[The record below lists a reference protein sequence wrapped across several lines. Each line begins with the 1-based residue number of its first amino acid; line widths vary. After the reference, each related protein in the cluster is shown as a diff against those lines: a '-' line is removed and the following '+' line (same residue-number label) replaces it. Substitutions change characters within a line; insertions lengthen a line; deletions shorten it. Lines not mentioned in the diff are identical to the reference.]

1 MEEWLI
7 PLVAIICA
15 VGLPVLLLM
24 VLVIRTTRTKHEE
37 RMAMIE
43 KGIVLEEPERKTN
56 KFNALRNGLLM
67 IGLALGAMAGI
78 FFDSSLSAA
87 SNDWEGF
94 SVVIFTVLGGGI
106 AYLIYFFI
114 VLKMMEKEKEQ

>member
-1 MEEWLI
+1 MDGGEMLI
-7 PLVAIICA
+7 ALTAIICA
-15 VGLPVLLLM
+15 VGLPVLLLI
-24 VLVIRTTRTKHEE
+24 VLVVRTTRTKHEE

-43 KGIVLEEPERKTN
+43 KGIVLEEPEKKTN

-67 IGLALGAMAGI
+67 IGLALGAMSGVYL
-78 FFDSSLSAA
+78 DVTMPS
-87 SNDWEGF
+87 DWTGF
-94 SVVIFTVLGGGI
+94 PVVIFTVLGGGI

>member
-1 MEEWLI
+1 MEDWLI

-24 VLVIRTTRTKHEE
+24 VLVVRTTRTRHEE

-43 KGIVLEEPERKTN
+43 KGIVLEEPEKKIN

-67 IGLALGAMAGI
+67 VGLALGAMIGI

-87 SNDWEGF
+87 SSDWEGF

-114 VLKMMEKEKEQ
+114 VQKMMEKEKEQ

>member
-7 PLVAIICA
+7 PIVAIVCA
-15 VGLPVLLLM
+15 IGMPILLLII
-24 VLVIRTTRTKHEE
+24 LVVRTTRTRHEE
-37 RMAMIE
+37 RMAMID
-43 KGIVLEEPERKTN
+43 KGIVLEEPERKMN

-78 FFDSSLSAA
+78 YFDRSLSG
-87 SNDWEGF
+87 DWDGF
-94 SVVIFTVLGGGI
+94 SVVICTVLGGGI
-106 AYLIYFFI
+106 AYLVYFFI

>member
-1 MEEWLI
+1 MENWLI

-24 VLVIRTTRTKHEE
+24 ILVVRVTRTKHEE

-78 FFDSSLSAA
+78 FFGDSISSY
-87 SNDWEGF
+87 DWEGF

-106 AYLIYFFI
+106 AYLVYFFI
-114 VLKMMEKEKEQ
+114 VMKMMEKEKEE

>member
-1 MEEWLI
+1 MEEWLN

-24 VLVIRTTRTKHEE
+24 ILVIRTTRTKHEE

-67 IGLALGAMAGI
+67 IGLALGAVAGI

-87 SNDWEGF
+87 SNDWAGF

>member
-1 MEEWLI
+1 MENWLI

-24 VLVIRTTRTKHEE
+24 ILVIRVTRTKHEE

-78 FFDSSLSAA
+78 FFGDSMSY
-87 SNDWEGF
+87 DWEGF

-106 AYLIYFFI
+106 AYLVYFFI
-114 VLKMMEKEKEQ
+114 VMKMMEKEKEE

>member
-1 MEEWLI
+1 MDGGEMLI
-7 PLVAIICA
+7 AFTAIICA
-15 VGLPVLLLM
+15 VGLPVLLLI
-24 VLVIRTTRTKHEE
+24 VLVVRTTRTKHEE

-43 KGIVLEEPERKTN
+43 KGIVLEEPEKKTN

-67 IGLALGAMAGI
+67 IGLALGAMSGVYLDATMP
-78 FFDSSLSAA
+78 S
-87 SNDWEGF
+87 DWTGF
-94 SVVIFTVLGGGI
+94 PVVIFTVLGGGI

>member
-1 MEEWLI
+1 MDGGEMLI
-7 PLVAIICA
+7 ALTAIICA
-15 VGLPVLLLM
+15 VGLPVLLLI
-24 VLVIRTTRTKHEE
+24 VLVVRTTRTKHEE

-43 KGIVLEEPERKTN
+43 KGIVLEEPEKKTN

-67 IGLALGAMAGI
+67 IGLALGAMSGVYLDATMQ
-78 FFDSSLSAA
+78 S
-87 SNDWEGF
+87 DWTGF
-94 SVVIFTVLGGGI
+94 PVVIFTVLCVGI

>member
-1 MEEWLI
+1 MDGGEMLI
-7 PLVAIICA
+7 ALTAIICA
-15 VGLPVLLLM
+15 VGLPVLLLI
-24 VLVIRTTRTKHEE
+24 VLVVRTTRTKHEE

-43 KGIVLEEPERKTN
+43 KGIVLEEPEKKTN

-67 IGLALGAMAGI
+67 IGLALGAMSGVYL
-78 FFDSSLSAA
+78 DVTMPS
-87 SNDWEGF
+87 DWTGF
-94 SVVIFTVLGGGI
+94 PVDIFTVLGGGI